1 MLESADMSVEKGLLL
16 LAGKGHHK
24 APSAV
29 RQPHHKDLHRLPDPA
44 DDGDGL
50 PPIHLGILT
59 RLKLQWQ
66 EEGRSRVGL
75 VPLAHMQANPCLTA
89 LVAFL
94 SQAFIDLVRRV
105 LLFARQL
112 DIGGQQLICA

>member
-1 MLESADMSVEKGLLL
+1 MPREERLLSL
-16 LAGKGHHK
+16 RGKSHDK
-24 APSAV
+24 APPAV
-29 RQPHHKDLHRLPDPA
+29 GQPHDKDLHRLLDPCN
-44 DDGDGL
+44 DRDRL
-50 PPIHLGILT
+50 SPINLGVLA
-59 RLKLQWQ
+59 RFKLQRQ
-66 EEGRSRVGL
+66 KECGSCVGL

-112 DIGGQQLICA
+112 GIGGQQLICA